1 MCEPASSE
9 VEVADRLS
17 ASEVLPLVH
26 TRLDNPFADPAQ
38 QRQRPRLRLIQSAIT
53 PRPWTLKF
61 RAYISMWFVS
71 RTVPSTLSR
80 LASDVL

>member
-53 PRPWTLKF
+53 PRP
-61 RAYISMWFVS
+61 
-71 RTVPSTLSR
+71 
-80 LASDVL
+80 